1 MPLFRRPDGTLVR
14 DVPATRR
21 IMPYIM
27 PGRTQS
33 TVYFE
38 QTLDVT
44 RALAFIDDYNAKRE
58 AAADGADGKAGK
70 IGIFHVF
77 TFAAVRAIG
86 ARPRLNRFTMGGRV
100 YQRDGIWIAFSA
112 KRAMND
118 DAPVTVAKRRFDPEA
133 TFDDHLA
140 TLRSGIAESKTS
152 ERTRTDKEL
161 GLVLALPGPFVR
173 FFVWLA
179 RWLDDWNVLPGFYIH
194 GDPMYASLFVANL
207 GSVGLEA
214 AFHHLYE
221 YGNCPLFAAVGRVRK
236 ETTLAEDGTPRTRSI
251 CTVRYSFDERIEDGL
266 YCAAGLELL
275 KKIVEEAALVG
286 A

>member
-21 IMPYIM
+21 IMPYLM
-27 PGRTQS
+27 RRRSES

-38 QTLDVT
+38 QTLDLT
-44 RALAFIDDYNAKRE
+44 RTMQFVERHNARGE
-58 AAADGADGKAGK
+58 GKVGV
-70 IGIFHVF
+70 FHVF
-77 TFAAVRAIG
+77 TYAAARAMG

-112 KRAMND
+112 KRSMD
-118 DAPVTVAKRRFDPEA
+118 DDSPVTVAKRRFDPDA
-133 TFDDHLA
+133 SFAAHLE
-140 TLRSGIAESKTS
+140 TLRGGIAESKTS

-161 GLVLALPGPFVR
+161 GLVLAMPGPVVR
-173 FFVWLA
+173 FFVGLV
-179 RWLDDWNVLPGFYIH
+179 RWLDDWNLLPGFFIH

-207 GSVGLEA
+207 GSVGLDA

-221 YGNCPLFAAVGRVRK
+221 YGNCPIFAALGRVRK
-236 ETTLAEDGTPRTRSI
+236 ETTLAADGTPTTRTV

-275 KKIVEEAALVG
+275 KSIVEEADFAPP
-286 A
+286 